1 MAARKKPAAYVAW
14 NKGLKASKS
23 DRQHFHVPRDDVPL
37 FLAVCVYFAGP
48 VYAAAVWFT
57 MVSSRRVS
65 EALRLSGSDLCLD
78 GGEHHDKP
86 HIWFGQKEGHEAMPG
101 LGKLPSG
108 QAIARLPA
116 EAVAIIRGWL
126 DKHMAWEVGPAL
138 EQIRTS
144 HPSLFLDVSPLNK
157 AKFQP
162 TLDDKLLFPSLKRG
176 SKQPWMTRQSVW
188 NAVGRT
194 RGIMFKLTGHRR
206 YNPDAK
212 FNGAHVHV
220 HGATRHT
227 ASALLLHSPT
237 KSKRPSDHA
246 IMEVQQREDLRT
258 FQKHYHHV
266 NDADVESALNFAW
279 VDPQFAL
286 AAAEHTTAG
295 ETCLDQEPATA
306 AETGLGQVRATT
318 AETCAAQDHA
328 TTASL
333 PGTPA
338 QGSAAQ
344 GSAAQ
349 GSAAR
354 VRLPRVCQAAQ
365 GSAASHGS
373 AASQVSAAPGEEV
386 DPATP
391 QGSAASQGSDGG
403 PPLSSTASASEPGGF
418 VSRNAK
424 RKQYRKAAHQAWL
437 AKNRSCA
444 D

>member
-1 MAARKKPAAYVAW
+1 MAVLKKPAAHVPW
-14 NKGLKASKS
+14 NKGLKATKS
-23 DRQHFHVPRDDVPL
+23 DRQHYYVPREDVPL

-48 VYAAAVWFT
+48 VYAAVVWFT

-65 EALRLSGSDLCLD
+65 EALRITGSDLCLD

-86 HIWFGQKEGHEAMPG
+86 QIWFGPKEGHEALPG
-101 LGKLPSG
+101 LGKLAGG
-108 QAIARLPA
+108 QAIARLPV
-116 EAVAIIRGWL
+116 EAIATIRSLL
-126 DKHMAWEVGPAL
+126 DKHLAWEVRPAL
-138 EQIRTS
+138 EMFRTS
-144 HPSLFLDVSPLNK
+144 HPSLFRDVSPMNK
-157 AKFQP
+157 KTFQP

-188 NAVGRT
+188 HAIDRT

-206 YNPDAK
+206 YNPAAK
-212 FNGAHVHV
+212 FNGSHVHV

-227 ASALLLHSPT
+227 SSALLLHSPS
-237 KSKRPSDHA
+237 KSKRPSDEA
-246 IMEVQQREDLRT
+246 IMEVQQRDDLRT
-258 FQKHYHHV
+258 FKKHYHHV
-266 NDADVESALNFAW
+266 DDADVESALNFAW
-279 VDPQFAL
+279 VEPQLAL
-286 AAAEHTTAG
+286 AAAERTTAG
-295 ETCLDQEPATA
+295 ETCLAQEPATA
-306 AETGLGQVRATT
+306 AETGVGQVHATA
-318 AETCAAQDHA
+318 AETCAAQDRA
-328 TTASL
+328 TATSL

-365 GSAASHGS
+365 GSAASQG
-373 AASQVSAAPGEEV
+373 SAAPGEEV

-403 PPLSSTASASEPGGF
+403 PPLSSTASASEPDG
-418 VSRNAK
+418 VVSSRNAK
-424 RKQYRKAAHQAWL
+424 RKQYRKIARQAWL
-437 AKNRSCA
+437 AKNQSCA